1 MVGYSEQHSGDCYRM
16 WHPTTKRVHTTGDVI
31 WLRRMFYLKPGSSTI
46 DMAVEADEVS
56 IQEVEEGSVEDE
68 NANPESED
76 EEENNPDQNPV
87 EVIVEDA
94 EEEDEEEDSVDEDAE
109 VLADDSEEDAE
120 EPATIITRTGRISKP
135 KQYSDHVC
143 GVCMADLD
151 YRDRVRVPRFKA
163 CLNEAVM
170 ELENHLSEQEILA
183 VGAGIGG
190 GFTNTQELRPMKYSE
205 AMNTPD
211 AEQWA
216 KAVDEEYQ
224 RMLDN
229 KVWKAVDRKEV
240 PKGAKML
247 SSTWAMKKKSNGKYR
262 ARINAR
268 GFEQIDGKHY
278 NEQDKAAP
286 VVNEITIRIFMVL
299 IVMAAWCTQI
309 VDVKGAFLLGSFK
322 PEHEMYMEVPQG
334 FEKYI
339 PAWAVLLLGKTIYGT
354 KQAALQFW
362 RFLVSGLRS
371 KGYSKSAADACLYYQ
386 WTNAGFLTMAISW
399 VDDCLLAGPKKEVLE
414 VKAKITEIFNV
425 DDQGEMEEYI
435 GCKVEHNKTEGYLKF
450 TQPVLMQSFEDE
462 FELPKVNRKKVLPAP
477 AGTMLKKEEETVS
490 ERARNLQK
498 RYWKVTA
505 YDEVVPLR
513 YVEQDSGAVY
523 SKFVQYPSKT
533 HLTAMYDLMLYV
545 LSTPK
550 HGNIFK
556 PERKWDGKDKNFKF
570 RVSGKSDS
578 DYNKEE
584 GSKSV
589 SGWSVFLEKAAVA
602 AKSRMQQG
610 ITLSVT
616 EAETMAA
623 VECAQDML
631 FTMHV
636 LQSIGLTVELPM
648 ILEVDNK
655 GTVDLAN
662 NWSSA
667 GRTRHICT
675 KIAFLRELKEE
686 GILKVQWTSN
696 VHMSSDIFT
705 KNVGGA
711 DFRKHVK
718 TYCGDDEYNK

>member
-1 MVGYSEQHSGDCYRM
+1 
-16 WHPTTKRVHTTGDVI
+16 
-31 WLRRMFYLKPGSSTI
+31 
-46 DMAVEADEVS
+46 
-56 IQEVEEGSVEDE
+56 
-68 NANPESED
+68 
-76 EEENNPDQNPV
+76 
-87 EVIVEDA
+87 
-94 EEEDEEEDSVDEDAE
+94 
-109 VLADDSEEDAE
+109 
-120 EPATIITRTGRISKP
+120 
-135 KQYSDHVC
+135 
-143 GVCMADLD
+143 
-151 YRDRVRVPRFKA
+151 
-163 CLNEAVM
+163 
-170 ELENHLSEQEILA
+170 
-183 VGAGIGG
+183 
-190 GFTNTQELRPMKYSE
+190 
-205 AMNTPD
+205 
-211 AEQWA
+211 
-216 KAVDEEYQ
+216 
-224 RMLDN
+224 
-229 KVWKAVDRKEV
+229 
-240 PKGAKML
+240 
-247 SSTWAMKKKSNGKYR
+247 
-262 ARINAR
+262 
-268 GFEQIDGKHY
+268 
-278 NEQDKAAP
+278 
-286 VVNEITIRIFMVL
+286 
-299 IVMAAWCTQI
+299 
-309 VDVKGAFLLGSFK
+309 
-322 PEHEMYMEVPQG
+322 
-334 FEKYI
+334 
-339 PAWAVLLLGKTIYGT
+339 
-354 KQAALQFW
+354 
-362 RFLVSGLRS
+362 
-371 KGYSKSAADACLYYQ
+371 
-386 WTNAGFLTMAISW
+386 
-399 VDDCLLAGPKKEVLE
+399 
-414 VKAKITEIFNV
+414 
-425 DDQGEMEEYI
+425 
-435 GCKVEHNKTEGYLKF
+435 LKF